1 MDDRELAQRF
11 DNIEKMLIYLVKSVD
26 ETLDDSIN
34 DFEDNDENEET
45 KEGETKNV
53 RAKFQEE

>member
-26 ETLDDSIN
+26 ETLDDSMN
-34 DFEDNDENEET
+34 DFEDNDENEEI
-45 KEGETKNV
+45 KEEETKNV